1 LEDWT
6 TKITLEISKYLENF
20 QLKNNSF
27 GLLFLLEVPHP
38 EVILMPLNE
47 KPNFSVEEINYTYSL
62 QFQREF
68 IEEDDVEYALD
79 VLNLFKLSEKQ
90 RLNLDEKTSNNLTEI
105 INFLRNELQ
114 SSNANYQIIKSLLKV
129 LLLHLIRFQK
139 ASLLPQDHLQNK
151 IYQFLQLLELN
162 FKTEI
167 SAKFYAQKLDLSSKR
182 LNQILKEKL
191 GQTATQL
198 VRQRQITEIKRE
210 LQKKNKSIKEL
221 AFDYQFNSVS
231 AFSRFFKRHTKFSP
245 KQFKM
250 WQ

>member
-90 RLNLDEKTSNNLTEI
+90 RLNLDEKT
-105 INFLRNELQ
+105 